1 MTRREKNRLQ
11 QEEAA
16 RTRLQAEKDNRSRR
30 WTVALVFTAAIAA
43 GFGAGFLLLFF
54 TAYGA
59 LSAENVLQMA
69 LPAAL
74 TAMVVFPLLYGG
86 CYGVFHRVAATR
98 PQKKRL
104 ARLGTAAALC
114 TALLTLVLCILFDLI

>member
-16 RTRLQAEKDNRSRR
+16 RIRQQAEKDTRTRKI
-30 WTVALVFTAAIAA
+30 VLPLVFAGAAAA

-59 LSAENVLQMA
+59 LSAGNVLQMA

-74 TAMVVFPLLYGG
+74 TAMVVFPLLYGA

-98 PQKKRL
+98 PQKKKL
-104 ARLGTAAALC
+104 ARLATAAALC

>member
-16 RTRLQAEKDNRSRR
+16 LARLQAEKDNRSRR
-30 WTVALVFTAAIAA
+30 WTVALGFTAAVAA

-59 LSAENVLQMA
+59 LSAENVLQM
-69 LPAAL
+69 
-74 TAMVVFPLLYGG
+74 
-86 CYGVFHRVAATR
+86 
-98 PQKKRL
+98 
-104 ARLGTAAALC
+104 
-114 TALLTLVLCILFDLI
+114 

>member
-30 WTVALVFTAAIAA
+30 WTVALVFTATVAA

-59 LSAENVLQMA
+59 LSAGNVLQMA

-74 TAMVVFPLLYGG
+74 TAMVLFPLLYGV
-86 CYGVFHRVAATR
+86 CYGVFHAVAATR
-98 PQKKRL
+98 PQKKKL
-104 ARLGTAAALC
+104 ARLATAAALC

>member
-74 TAMVVFPLLYGG
+74 TAMVVFPLLYGA